1 MTKPRLPA
9 IEYIRGVSMLG
20 VVGIHVGSQYLANP
34 TPNVHLVA
42 LFEIATRF
50 AVPIFFFI
58 SAFGLIYHLDMNA
71 PFSYRD
77 FLRRRARTVL
87 VPYLV
92 WSVFYILHYT
102 VLYRDTMLLH
112 PTRFLYYLFFGFASY
127 QLYFMVILLWFYLLM
142 PLWIWALR
150 RMTLPAMA
158 GLLVFQIVF
167 DYWSSYLFNPY
178 GLEPKLL
185 RLLMVNRLNYWV
197 LHYVF
202 IFLLGGWLAI
212 HFREFR
218 AFMEKRGKAIAAFF
232 AGTLAAILL
241 QYYWLLAV
249 RGYTPVEAINTAHQ
263 LSPAGVLYTMAASL
277 FFFTLFTHPSFPGW
291 LAAVLSFLGR
301 HSYFVYLAHPLA
313 ITYLSRWME
322 RRGFIMTGGR
332 ALAFY
337 LAVVALTL
345 LAAVLM
351 RRLGERRPLIN
362 ALTIGVYPREGTGLL
377 PEKWQQRLNLIWEG
391 HK

>member
-9 IEYIRGVSMLG
+9 VEYIRGVSMLG

-58 SAFGLIYHLDMNA
+58 SAFGLFYHLDLDA

-102 VLYRDTMLLH
+102 VLYRDTMLLR
-112 PTRFLYYLFFGFASY
+112 PLTFLYYLVFGFGSY

-142 PLWIWALR
+142 PVWIWALR
-150 RMTLPAMA
+150 RMTPGRMA
-158 GLLVFQIVF
+158 WLLLAQIAF

-197 LHYVF
+197 MHYVF
-202 IFLLGGWLAI
+202 VFLLGGWAAI
-212 HFREFR
+212 HFREFSR
-218 AFMEKRGKAIAAFF
+218 FMERRRGEIAAFF
-232 AGTLAAILL
+232 WAALSALL
-241 QYYWLLAV
+241 VQYYWLLAW
-249 RGYTPVEAINTAHQ
+249 RGYKPVEAVNTAHQ
-263 LSPAGVLYTMAASL
+263 LSPAGILYTVAASL
-277 FFFTLFTHPSFPGW
+277 FFFMVFSHPRFPGW
-291 LAAVLSFLGR
+291 LAPVMSFLGR

-313 ITYLSRWME
+313 ITYLGLWME
-322 RRGFIMTGGR
+322 RRGLLMTGPR

-345 LAAVLM
+345 LAAVFM
-351 RRLGERRPLIN
+351 RRLGQRHPVVN
-362 ALTIGVYPREGTGLL
+362 ALTIGVYPPQGLGTGVAAWQRRFHLFWEGT
-377 PEKWQQRLNLIWEG
+377 K
-391 HK
+391 

>member
-58 SAFGLIYHLDMNA
+58 SAFGLFYHLDLNA

-92 WSVFYILHYT
+92 WSVFYVLHYT
-102 VLYRDTMLLH
+102 VLYRDTMLLR
-112 PTRFLYYLFFGFASY
+112 PMRFLYYLFFGFASY

-142 PLWIWALR
+142 PLWIRILR
-150 RMTLPAMA
+150 RMTPPAMA
-158 GLLVFQIVF
+158 GLLVFQIAF

-212 HFREFR
+212 HYPKFCR
-218 AFMEKRGKAIAAFF
+218 FMEQRRRETAVFF
-232 AGTLAAILL
+232 AGTLLALL
-241 QYYWLLAV
+241 AQYYWLLAV

-263 LSPAGVLYTMAASL
+263 LSPAGILYTMAASL
-277 FFFTLFTHPSFPGW
+277 FFFALFTDDRFPAP

-301 HSYFVYLAHPLA
+301 HSYFAYLAHPVA
-313 ITYLSRWME
+313 ITWLGFGME
-322 RRGFIMTGGR
+322 RRNLVMTGAR

-345 LAAVLM
+345 LAAVLL
-351 RRLGERRPLIN
+351 RRLGERWPLIN
-362 ALTIGVYPREGTGLL
+362 ALTIGVYPQEGLRLESSPWARRFKRFWEGT
-377 PEKWQQRLNLIWEG
+377 
-391 HK
+391 